1 MLRVGL
7 LTSGGDAP
15 GMNACVKSI
24 VNCAHKKGIEI
35 IGIRRGYQGLIE
47 KDYAAMNNDEV
58 DNIQHIGGTVLK
70 TARSAEFMTESG
82 FQKALDNIKELALD
96 ALIVIGGD
104 GSFRGANELSKHGVN
119 VVCVPATIDN
129 DLSYTSRTLGFDTAV
144 NNASFAVDSVMDTM
158 RSHNRIAVVEVMGR
172 HCGDIALFCA
182 AASNAEIVVLHESAL
197 TYDQILNK
205 VQKQLEDGNDHPTIV
220 LAENLM
226 DISMLTKKLAEDTGK
241 EVKKCVLGYTQRGG
255 KPTVADKILGL
266 QYGVRALKEIME
278 GRFGIAIGVLGDNTV
293 TLPIMDAL
301 NAPSNF
307 NYELFDLFVTKN
319 N

>member
-1 MLRVGL
+1 MLKVGL

-15 GMNACVKSI
+15 GMNACIKSI
-24 VNCAHKKGIEI
+24 VNCAFKKGIEI
-35 IGIRRGYQGLIE
+35 VGIKRGYQGLIE
-47 KDYAAMNNDEV
+47 NDYVVLHNDDV
-58 DNIQHIGGTVLK
+58 DNIQHIGGTILK
-70 TARSAEFMTESG
+70 TARSQDFMTEAG
-82 FQKALDNIKELALD
+82 FNKAVENIKNMGLD

-104 GSFRGANELSKHGVN
+104 GSFRGARELDKVGVN
-119 VVCVPATIDN
+119 VVCIPATIDN
-129 DLSYTSRTLGFDTAV
+129 DLSYTSRTLCFDTAV

-172 HCGDIALFCA
+172 HCGDLALFSA
-182 AASNAEIVVLHESAL
+182 AASNAEIVLLHESPLSYEQVLA
-197 TYDQILNK
+197 K
-205 VQKQLEDGNDHPTIV
+205 VNKQLEDGNEHPTIV
-220 LAENLM
+220 LAENLI
-226 DISMLTKKLAEDTGK
+226 DISVLTKKLADDTGK

-278 GRFGIAIGVLGDNTV
+278 RRFGIAIGVIGDSTV
-293 TLPIMDAL
+293 TLAIEDAL